1 MSGCWQQ
8 VLGFLEL
15 MSRRKLPPQPSSY
28 RGAISSCEAATSWH
42 LALQLFRMADESAI
56 NVMDSGI
63 LDVVIKVLE
72 KGKAWEPWRMLMVV
86 QFSSYALGPDGIK
99 I

>member
-1 MSGCWQQ
+1 MDRPKSSG
-8 VLGFLEL
+8 
-15 MSRRKLPPQPSSY
+15 
-28 RGAISSCEAATSWH
+28 SCEAATSWH

>member
-1 MSGCWQQ
+1 
-8 VLGFLEL
+8 
-15 MSRRKLPPQPSSY
+15 
-28 RGAISSCEAATSWH
+28 
-42 LALQLFRMADESAI
+42 MADESAI